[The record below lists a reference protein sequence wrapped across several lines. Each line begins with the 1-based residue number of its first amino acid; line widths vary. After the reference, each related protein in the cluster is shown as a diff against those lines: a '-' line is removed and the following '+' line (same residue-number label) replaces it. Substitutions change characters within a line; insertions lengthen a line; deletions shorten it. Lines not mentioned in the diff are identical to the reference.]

1 MNFFRKFIGTISN
14 NLSIKISSLAIALTL
29 WIFVVTGSEYVHVI
43 EVPIKLRNVQPDR
56 VLAEQIPE
64 FAKVR
69 MRGTGRQFLN
79 NMLRTTFADV
89 GIMLEMS
96 RIRFFYDFELEPY
109 LKRFP
114 DRLSVPRD
122 FGLEL
127 VEIVSP
133 DTIRVRLDSFIEKK
147 VTVSSNVKVSMD
159 PGYIQVGG
167 FKIEPSVVKISGP
180 ASILNNI
187 SQIFTEEKS
196 FEARRNSVNE
206 TIDLYIEKPE
216 LVQIDPSSVRLT
228 ASIQSIGV
236 RTVEGIEVIVKNV
249 PENLKAIVNPSK
261 VSVELQGGITFL
273 TNLDSEDINASID
286 YARDWKENQRLYK
299 LNIEVPKDVI
309 KWNNLNPSTV
319 EVIVIRERVKS
330 ENSGN

>member
-1 MNFFRKFIGTISN
+1 M
-14 NLSIKISSLAIALTL
+14 SIKISSLAIALTL

-133 DTIRVRLDSFIEKK
+133 DTIRVRLDSFIEKE
-147 VTVSSNVKVSMD
+147 VTVTPNVKVSMD

-167 FKIEPSVVKISGP
+167 FGIEPSVIKISGP
-180 ASILNNI
+180 ASILNNV
-187 SQIFTEEKS
+187 SQIFTVDKS
-196 FEARRNSVNE
+196 FEARKNSVNE
-206 TIDLYIEKPE
+206 NIDLTVEFAD
-216 LVQIDPSSVRLT
+216 LVQLDPSSVKLT

-236 RTVEGIEVIVKNV
+236 RIVEGIEVKVRNV

-261 VSVELQGGITFL
+261 VSLELQGGITFL
-273 TNLDSEDINASID
+273 TNLESDDIIASID
-286 YARDWKENQRLYK
+286 YARDWKENQRIYE

-319 EVIVIRERVKS
+319 EVIVIRERVNS

>member
-1 MNFFRKFIGTISN
+1 MNLLGKIFSTITG

-56 VLAEQIPE
+56 VLAQQIPE

-114 DRLSVPRD
+114 DRLSVPRN

-133 DTIRVRLDSFIEKK
+133 DTIKVRLDSFIEKE
-147 VTVSSNVKVSMD
+147 VIVIPRVNVSMD
-159 PGYIQVGG
+159 PGYIQVGD
-167 FKIEPSVVKISGP
+167 FNIEPSVVKISGP
-180 ASILNNI
+180 ASLLNNI
-187 SQIFTEEKS
+187 NQVFTEERD
-196 FEARRNSVNE
+196 FEARKNSVNE
-206 TIDLYIEKPE
+206 TIDLNVENPE
-216 LVQIDPSSVRLT
+216 LVQLDPSSVQLT

-236 RTVEGIEVIVKNV
+236 RTVEGIEVKVRNV
-249 PENLKAIVNPSK
+249 PENLKAIVNPAK
-261 VSVELQGGITFL
+261 VSVEIQGGITFL
-273 TNLDSEDINASID
+273 TSLDGEDIYASID
-286 YARDWKENQRLYK
+286 YARDWKENQRLYGLK
-299 LNIEVPKDVI
+299 VEVPKDVI
-309 KWNNLNPSTV
+309 KWDNLIPSTV
-319 EVIVIRERVKS
+319 EVIVIRERVNS
-330 ENSGN
+330 ESTGN

>member
-1 MNFFRKFIGTISN
+1 MNLFSKFIETISGN
-14 NLSIKISSLAIALTL
+14 MSIKISSLAIALTL

-56 VLAEQIPE
+56 VLAEPIPE

-69 MRGTGRQFLN
+69 MRGSGRQFLN

-133 DTIRVRLDSFIEKK
+133 DTIRVRLDSFIEKE
-147 VTVSSNVKVSMD
+147 VTVSTRVNISMD
-159 PGYIQVGG
+159 PGYIQVGD
-167 FKIEPSVVKISGP
+167 FNIEPSVVKISGP
-180 ASILNNI
+180 ASILINI
-187 SQIFTEEKS
+187 NEIFTEEKS
-196 FEARRNSVNE
+196 FEARKNSVNE
-206 TIDLYIEKPE
+206 TIDLSVQNSE
-216 LVQIDPSSVRLT
+216 LIQLEPSSVRLS

-236 RTVEGIEVIVKNV
+236 RIVEEIEVKVRNV
-249 PENLKAIVNPSK
+249 PENLKAIVNPAK

-273 TNLDSEDINASID
+273 TNLEGADIFASID
-286 YARDWKENQRLYK
+286 YAKDWKENQRLYE
-299 LNIEVPKDVI
+299 LHVEVPKDVI

-319 EVIVIRERVKS
+319 EMIVIRERVNS